1 MFALMIVCVLLPRFQ
16 LTVAAEARR
25 AAGALGLGGRIAAE
39 ASGLGGRI
47 AAEASGLGGRIAA
60 RDAGRGAM
68 DAGARTELLQHP
80 VALAPEPGGV
90 QLVGEVSLAAEAFG
104 IHPGMRLGEALA
116 RCPRLTLVP
125 PDPAGVAD
133 CWERLL
139 VRLESVG
146 AAVEP
151 ERPGLVCFDATG
163 LLRLHGGIEGVLAA
177 TRRALRLPARY
188 GVAPSRFAA
197 VAASTQARARRPV
210 IIGPTGLRLGARG
223 AAGESAHDG
232 SADAGAARDRDHGGG
247 RSAARDRDHGGGRS
261 AARDRDH
268 ARERALA
275 KAFLAPLPVAL
286 LRARPALA
294 DLPDALERLGV
305 KTLGELASL
314 PPTAVADRFG
324 KAGLHARELACGGD
338 SALRPRPATEFL
350 RESLELPEAASGIQ
364 LERGLGLL
372 IDRLLARRERRGRT
386 LRSVVISAVLVEHG
400 GTWREQVVFREA
412 LADPTR
418 MRLALVPHL
427 QLMPAPA
434 EELRLAVERFGPPA
448 SDQRALL
455 EDPATARA
463 ARLREA
469 IRQTRAAAGPDAA
482 LRILTV
488 DPESRFPERRAVLAP
503 FER

>member
-1 MFALMIVCVLLPRFQ
+1 MCSMIVCALSPRFQ
-16 LTVAAEARR
+16 LTVAA
-25 AAGALGLGGRIAAE
+25 G
-39 ASGLGGRI
+39 
-47 AAEASGLGGRIAA
+47 
-60 RDAGRGAM
+60 D
-68 DAGARTELLQHP
+68 RTELLRSP

-104 IHPGMRLGEALA
+104 VHPGMRLGEALA

-133 CWERLL
+133 FWERLL
-139 VRLESVG
+139 VRLESIG

-151 ERPGLVCFDATG
+151 ERPGLVCFDARG

-177 TRRALRLPARY
+177 ARRALRAPARY

-197 VAASTQARARRPV
+197 VAAATRARARRPV
-210 IIGPTGLRLGARG
+210 IVGSLAR
-223 AAGESAHDG
+223 
-232 SADAGAARDRDHGGG
+232 ADDR
-247 RSAARDRDHGGGRS
+247 S
-261 AARDRDH
+261 H
-268 ARERALA
+268 AR
-275 KAFLAPLPVAL
+275 AFLAPLPVAL

-294 DLPDALERLGV
+294 DLPDALERLGI

-314 PPTAVADRFG
+314 PPAAVADRFG
-324 KAGLHARELACGGD
+324 RAGLHALELACGGD
-338 SALRPRPATEFL
+338 GALRPRPASEFL

-386 LRSVVISAVLVEHG
+386 LRSVVLSAVLVEHG
-400 GTWREQVVFREA
+400 GTWRDQVVFREA
-412 LADPTR
+412 LADPAR
-418 MRLALVPHL
+418 MRLALTPHL

-434 EELRLAVERFGPPA
+434 EQLRLAVERFGPPA

-455 EDPATARA
+455 DDPAAARA

-482 LRILTV
+482 LRVLTV
-488 DPESRFPERRAVLAP
+488 DPDSRFPERRAVLAP
-503 FER
+503 FEG